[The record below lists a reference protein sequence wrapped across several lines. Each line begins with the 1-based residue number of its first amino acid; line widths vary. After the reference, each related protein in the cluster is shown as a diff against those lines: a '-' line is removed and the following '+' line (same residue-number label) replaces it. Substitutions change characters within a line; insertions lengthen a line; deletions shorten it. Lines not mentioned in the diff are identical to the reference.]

1 MDIVWG
7 IFGIIVILSI
17 AFSLSKNRK
26 AINIQTVVGAL
37 GLQVFF
43 AVIVLYWEPGKRAL
57 EAISSVVLAF
67 LGASSAGIEFV
78 FGEMIPKGAF
88 TVAVNLLPILIYIAA
103 VTSLL
108 YYLGVLQ
115 LVVKVIGGAMQK
127 LLKTSK
133 AESMSATANIFVGLT
148 EAPLVIR
155 PYLNKMT
162 TSELFAVMV
171 GGLATVAG
179 TVLSGYYMLGAKIE
193 YLIAASFMAAPAGL
207 LIAKIIVP
215 ETEESE
221 TGIGKDTKTSETEEE
236 DKPKNM
242 IDAIARGA
250 SEGLKLALNVGAML
264 IAFISI
270 IQLANLILGK
280 VGTWIGV
287 ENLTFELILGYVFAP
302 VMFVIGVPW
311 PEATAAGSY
320 LGQKMILNEFVAFAN
335 FAPIAE
341 SFTPKTEAI
350 ITFTLTGFAGLG
362 SLAILL
368 GGLGALIPSR
378 RGDIAQFGLL
388 AIIGGTLANLLSAA
402 IAGMLIG

>member
-1 MDIVWG
+1 MNLIWG
-7 IFGIIVILSI
+7 IFGIIVILLI
-17 AFSLSKNRK
+17 ALGLSKNRK
-26 AINIQTVVGAL
+26 AIRVQTVAGAL
-37 GLQVFF
+37 GLQIFF
-43 AVIVLYWEPGKRAL
+43 AILVLYWEPGKKGL
-57 EAISSVVLAF
+57 EAISAIVLAF

-78 FGEMIPKGAF
+78 FGDMIPEGAF

-115 LVVKVIGGAMQK
+115 LVVKIIGGAMQK

-207 LIAKIIVP
+207 LIAKIMVP
-215 ETEESE
+215 ETEEPE
-221 TGIGKDTKTSETEEE
+221 TGIGKDTKTSEVEEG
-236 DKPKNM
+236 KPKNM
-242 IDAIARGA
+242 IDAIAQGA

-270 IQLANLILGK
+270 IKLANLMLGK
-280 VGTWIGV
+280 VGTWIGI
-287 ENLTFELILGYVFAP
+287 ENLTFEMILGYVFAP
-302 VMFVIGVPW
+302 IMFVIGVPW
-311 PEATAAGSY
+311 SEATAAGSY

-335 FAPIAE
+335 FAPIAQ

-388 AIIGGTLANLLSAA
+388 AIVGGTLANLLSAA